1 MNDKKLF
8 VFSSPSGGGK
18 STIVRAVL
26 DEYKCFILS
35 VSATTRKPREN
46 EIDGLHYYFVSR
58 EKFEA
63 MIKND
68 ELIEYEEIFGNY
80 YGTPK
85 SEVEKVRNNNKC
97 LIFDIDV
104 KGALSIKKLYPGD
117 SCLIFIAPPS
127 IEELRKRLILRH
139 SEEEKEIQKRL
150 ERANYELSFK
160 DKFDYVVIND
170 DLQKSIA
177 QVKEILK
184 KNAQCL
190 NYLVD

>member
-58 EKFEA
+58 EKFEG

-85 SEVEKVRNNNKC
+85 SEVEKVRDNNKC
-97 LIFDIDV
+97 LIFDVDV

-127 IEELRKRLILRH
+127 IEELRKRLTLRH
-139 SEEEKEIQKRL
+139 SEDEKEIQKRL

>member
-26 DEYKCFILS
+26 GEYKCFILS

-58 EKFEA
+58 EKFEG

>member
-1 MNDKKLF
+1 MNKKLF

-18 STIVRAVL
+18 STIVHAVL
-26 DEYKCFILS
+26 NEYSCFILS

-46 EIDGLHYYFVSR
+46 EIDGVHYYFVSR

-63 MIKND
+63 MIKNN

-85 SEVEKVRNNNKC
+85 SEVEKVQENNKC

-104 KGALSIKKLYPGD
+104 RGALSIKKLYHED
-117 SCLIFIAPPS
+117 SCLIFITPPS
-127 IEELRKRLILRH
+127 IEELKKRLKLRH
-139 SEEEKEIQKRL
+139 SEDEKGIQKRI

-170 DLQKSIA
+170 DLQKSIER
-177 QVKEILK
+177 VKEILQ

-190 NYLVD
+190 NYLED

>member
-58 EKFEA
+58 EKFEG